1 MKIELIE
8 EINPGNGTM
17 YAVKL
22 DDYTIKWFAHIES
35 AETFYNDIIA
45 NPDVLKHQKNILKS
59 QEITLPL
66 EETNQ

>member
-1 MKIELIE
+1 MKIELTE
-8 EINPGNGTM
+8 EISVTTGTM
-17 YAVKL
+17 YCVRV
-22 DDYTIKWFAHIES
+22 DDSSIKWFTTKES

-66 EETNQ
+66 DETNQ